1 MLVPIPDIPSR
12 PEIILLVLGY
22 LSISQ
27 AEHLPD
33 GATIIGYV
41 TGFLLLVL
49 IPLLILDDTE
59 SRSEASRSK

>member
-1 MLVPIPDIPSR
+1 MSLPDIPSR
-12 PEIILLVLGY
+12 PEIILLALGY

-33 GATIIGYV
+33 GAEIIGYI
-41 TGFLLLVL
+41 TGFFLLVL

-59 SRSEASRSK
+59 SHSEANSLK